1 MAGTPGP
8 TLADMPREIKQEII
22 KGLDPLDLAAV
33 SKTSRDL
40 HSLMADDWLLCKSV
54 YTQYLVSL
62 PASKTWSFVDTIRMN
77 Q

>member
-1 MAGTPGP
+1 MAGTGTGTPGP

-22 KGLDPLDLAAV
+22 KGLDPLDLAAI

-54 YTQYLVSL
+54 YSQYLVSRTSNGQL
-62 PASKTWSFVDTIRMN
+62 SEGRC
-77 Q
+77 